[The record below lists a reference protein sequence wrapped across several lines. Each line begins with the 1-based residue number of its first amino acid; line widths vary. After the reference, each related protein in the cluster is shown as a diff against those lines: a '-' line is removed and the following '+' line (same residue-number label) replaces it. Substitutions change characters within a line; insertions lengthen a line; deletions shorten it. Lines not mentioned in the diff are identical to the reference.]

1 MSDATVFTVPA
12 KDAVEAWQP
21 SDATI
26 LVVGVGGAEGS
37 RPAAAALACA
47 AAEPDRAGLL
57 IDLAEG
63 RAPRPTLVASAAA
76 RSLEERLAAHLPEA
90 RVASRGQF
98 CHLALPADQTGIERL
113 PAALPLVR
121 DAVGVVHVPSPLLQT
136 VLREEAIRAT
146 GALFRA
152 DLDRDRALTA
162 LAVRDLHDRGLRVAV
177 LKHPLPWV
185 PARRALFGALP
196 PGAAGGLPTRL
207 VERLL
212 AEDGGGAA
220 SVRPLARPLP
230 ISSRRAASAMEL
242 AEVGPSP
249 EGSPRARF
257 RRP

>member
-1 MSDATVFTVPA
+1 MSDAVFTVPA
-12 KDAVEAWQP
+12 KDAVEAWHP

-26 LVVGVGGAEGS
+26 LVVGVGGAVGS

-47 AAEPDRAGLL
+47 GADPDRASLL
-57 IDLAEG
+57 VDLTEE
-63 RAPRPTLVASAAA
+63 RAPRPTLVASASA
-76 RSLEERLAAHLPEA
+76 RALEERLAAHLPEA
-90 RVASRGQF
+90 RVASRGQC

-121 DAVGVVHVPSPLLQT
+121 DAVGVVHLPSPLLQA
-136 VLREEAIRAT
+136 VLREEAIRVT
-146 GALFRA
+146 GALLRA

-162 LAVRDLHDRGLRVAV
+162 LAVRDLRDRGLHVAV
-177 LKHPLPWV
+177 LKRPLPWI

-196 PGAAGGLPTRL
+196 PGTAGGLPTRQ

-220 SVRPLARPLP
+220 SVRPLSRRSP

-242 AEVGPSP
+242 AEIEPLP